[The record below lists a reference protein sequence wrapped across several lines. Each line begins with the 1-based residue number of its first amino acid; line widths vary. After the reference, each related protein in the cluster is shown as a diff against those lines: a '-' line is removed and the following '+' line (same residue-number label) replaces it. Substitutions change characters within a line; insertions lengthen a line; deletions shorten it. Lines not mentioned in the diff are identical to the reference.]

1 MLKHKLSF
9 EGLDNSIFEL
19 VLERKEGNKDKQEI
33 MDYLE
38 TQFVNAQ
45 KYMPFCTKHQTCL
58 NPDIDFDRNLQLE
71 GKKKNIYISKTF
83 ISVTACKIP
92 HHFEHIQQNNGICKK
107 CKTWNFDNLC

>member
-19 VLERKEGNKDKQEI
+19 VLERKEGNKDKEEI

-45 KYMPFCTKHQTCL
+45 KYLPFYSIGRSSLPAAYILRRRRRKHTNTQNVSPKAQHRFCTM
-58 NPDIDFDRNLQLE
+58 
-71 GKKKNIYISKTF
+71 
-83 ISVTACKIP
+83 V
-92 HHFEHIQQNNGICKK
+92 
-107 CKTWNFDNLC
+107 